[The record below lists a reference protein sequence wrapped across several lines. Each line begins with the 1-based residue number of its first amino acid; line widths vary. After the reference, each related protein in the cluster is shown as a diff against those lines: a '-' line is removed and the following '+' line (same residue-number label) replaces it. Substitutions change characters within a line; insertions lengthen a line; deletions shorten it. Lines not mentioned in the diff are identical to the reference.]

1 MPKQTVLPT
10 AEQGQTREPQAGVGR
25 PAEMAPHASPPV
37 ARPPAVPTPQQVK
50 RDYPEDASGWAYVS
64 SPTNGSRPRPPVA
77 PPAQTGVPDGR
88 GSRPGSFT
96 YIGQPRHPWTRP
108 QWQDSAGYSW
118 SNSAWRDADAY
129 VDGAGFQMNFA
140 PGVCN
145 GSGFLVPPGRSMHNF
160 MPRYGHRG
168 PFPHG
173 GNRMHMRQTLI
184 QPVNM
189 FHPHM
194 PQYGAVRAGRMA
206 TPTVSAS
213 GRPFIYVLR
222 R

>member
-1 MPKQTVLPT
+1 MPKQTVLQT
-10 AEQGQTREPQAGVGR
+10 AEQGQTRDVGR
-25 PAEMAPHASPPV
+25 PAEMAAHASPPV

-50 RDYPEDASGWAYVS
+50 RDYPDDASGGAYVS
-64 SPTNGSRPRPPVA
+64 SPTDGSRPRPSVA

-88 GSRPGSFT
+88 GSRRVSAT
-96 YIGQPRHPWTRP
+96 YIGQPRRPWTRP
-108 QWQDSAGYSW
+108 QWQDS
-118 SNSAWRDADAY
+118 
-129 VDGAGFQMNFA
+129 AGFQMNFA

-145 GSGFLVPPGRSMHNF
+145 GSGLLVPPGRSMHNL
-160 MPRYGHRG
+160 MPRYGHRR
-168 PFPHG
+168 PFPYG
-173 GNRMHMRQTLI
+173 GNRM
-184 QPVNM
+184 PVNM